1 MKNKS
6 GYLFL
11 FLIAASY
18 FSCKKEKQFPTI
30 PAIVFKSY
38 EVREYV
44 PQQGYF
50 TDLKITFTD
59 GDGDIG
65 LRDTETQ
72 PPYDTSSVFYYNCFI
87 QRQKKINGVFTNVPS
102 FNYRIPYVVPQSR
115 NKNIEGEIAVE
126 VFYLDD
132 TPNVA
137 DTFRLQVYIADRAL
151 NLSNTITSDELV
163 LN

>member
-1 MKNKS
+1 VKKLFSALIVLLILS
-6 GYLFL
+6 GFY
-11 FLIAASY
+11 A
-18 FSCKKEKQFPTI
+18 CKKEKQFDSI
-30 PAIVFKSY
+30 PAITFKSY
-38 EVREYV
+38 ALREYV
-44 PQQGYF
+44 SGQGYF
-50 TDLKITFTD
+50 TDLKFTFTD

-65 LRDTETQ
+65 LLDTETS

-102 FNYRIPYVVPQSR
+102 FNYRIPYVVPDSR
-115 NKNIEGEIAVE
+115 NKNIEGEIIVE

-137 DTFRLQVYIADRAL
+137 DTMRLVFYIADRAL
-151 NLSNTITSDELV
+151 HLSNTITSEELV